1 MKLKPIILPV
11 FIGIFAIACSS
22 EHSKDANTHDDAA
35 AQTEEGHPH
44 EETRTGTGPGTGTG
58 SLSGENTAEAGDTHP
73 GESKA
78 ADTTMSSADRFIAT
92 GTGTT
97 TEVKKKDT
105 LRGKWPSQANPYY

>member
-11 FIGIFAIACSS
+11 FIGIFAISCSS
-22 EHSKDANTHDDAA
+22 EQSSDANSHNDSATS
-35 AQTEEGHPH
+35 EGANAH

-58 SLSGENTAEAGDTHP
+58 SLSGENTAEAGDAHP

-78 ADTTMSSADRFIAT
+78 GDTTMSSADRFIAT

-97 TEVKKKDT
+97 TEVKKQDT